1 MRWIDRGPEPDGVA
15 QYARQYTPGWVDYF
29 EKKVG
34 DRPTDFLW
42 SLFRPE
48 LGGISNNNCWYCERQ
63 CEAVGDL
70 EPTIDHFRPLRHSP
84 HLAYTWDN
92 WIFSCRRCNSDNK
105 QDQWPESGYVD
116 PCAAN
121 PAERPERYFDY
132 DANTGEVVPRDD
144 ISGVAKRKA
153 QHTIADLGLNKL
165 DVMYYRLQWT
175 RQIVAD
181 LRRMPVSERQAF
193 AEYITQPPAEYI
205 GIARMVLAQEGF
217 PAPQSDVYGNTSE

>member
-1 MRWIDRGPEPDGVA
+1 MRWIDRGPEPDAVA

-29 EKKVG
+29 QNSAG
-34 DRPTDFLW
+34 DRPADFLW
-42 SLFRPE
+42 SLFRPA
-48 LGGISNNNCWYCERQ
+48 LGHSSNNNCWYCERQ
-63 CEAVGDL
+63 CQSAGDL
-70 EPTIDHFRPLRHSP
+70 APTVDHFRPLRLFP
-84 HLAYTWDN
+84 HLAYAWDN

-132 DANTGEVVPRDD
+132 DADTGEIIPRDD
-144 ISGVAKRKA
+144 LSGLARQKA
-153 QHTIADLGLNKL
+153 LHTIADLGLNKL

-181 LRRMPVSERQAF
+181 LQLLPVSDRQAF

-205 GIARMVLAQEGF
+205 GITGMVLTQLRL
-217 PAPQSDVYGNTSE
+217 V